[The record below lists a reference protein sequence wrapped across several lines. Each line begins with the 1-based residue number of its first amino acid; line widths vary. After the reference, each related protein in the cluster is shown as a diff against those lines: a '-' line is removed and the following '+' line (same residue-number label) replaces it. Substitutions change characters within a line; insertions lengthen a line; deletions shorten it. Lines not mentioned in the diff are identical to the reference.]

1 MDDTTVHAT
10 RQRILG
16 VFIIEVWSFWYQRS
30 DKYIEGAGRDVVR
43 PAKLSICVLTSK
55 TVLTFKPQHPSYIE
69 LKVFRRE

>member
-1 MDDTTVHAT
+1 MDDTTVHA

-16 VFIIEVWSFWYQRS
+16 VFSIEVWSFWYQGL

-43 PAKLSICVLTSK
+43 PAKLSIGVLTSK